1 MRRAAPVE
9 DATRAPAPRR
19 PGAAPLCSS
28 AEAPCSGAQV
38 PCSDP
43 HRLNRHR
50 SGRRRTLAFLGLL
63 LALVVAPQSVAWAVN
78 DAAEVIALDAEREED
93 GLYLNY
99 AVELDLPRAVEDAL
113 LKAVPLYF
121 VAEVQVFRERWY
133 WRDRRVADAVRV
145 WRIVYQPLTS
155 NYRVTFGGLSQSYAS
170 RDEALIAISRGSG
183 WKIAEAGQVES
194 GASHYLEFTYKLD
207 PNLLPRPLQIGVG
220 GQPEWQVSARRT
232 LRLN

>member
-1 MRRAAPVE
+1 MQRAAPVE

-19 PGAAPLCSS
+19 PGAASPCLR
-28 AEAPCSGAQV
+28 AEAPCSGPRA
-38 PCSDP
+38 PCSGRHP
-43 HRLNRHR
+43 SNRCA
-50 SGRRRTLAFLGLL
+50 RRRTLAFLGLH
-63 LALVVAPQSVAWAVN
+63 LALVVLAPPRLAWAVN
-78 DAAEVIALDAEREED
+78 DAAEVMALDAVREED

-99 AVELDLPRAVEDAL
+99 AVELGLPRAVEDAL

-155 NYRVTFGGLSQSYAS
+155 SYRVTFGGLSQSYAS
-170 RDEALIAISRGSG
+170 RDEALIAISRGSR

-220 GQPEWQVSARRT
+220 GQPDWQVSVRRT

>member
-9 DATRAPAPRR
+9 DAISPPAPRR
-19 PGAAPLCSS
+19 PGAAPSCAGWL
-28 AEAPCSGAQV
+28 E
-38 PCSDP
+38 D
-43 HRLNRHR
+43 R
-50 SGRRRTLAFLGLL
+50 SPQTDSIRRRALASLGAV
-63 LALVVAPQSVAWAVN
+63 LALVSLSPWHLAWAAN
-78 DAAEVIALDAEREED
+78 EPAEVIALDAVRDEG

-121 VAEVQVFRERWY
+121 VAEAQVFRERWY
-133 WRDRRVADAVRV
+133 WRDRRVGDAVRV
-145 WRIVYQPLTS
+145 WRIVYQPLTA

-170 RDEALIAISRGSG
+170 RDEALIAISRGSR
-183 WKIAEAGQVES
+183 WKVAEPGQVES

-220 GQPEWQVSARRT
+220 GQPDWQVSARRT
-232 LRLN
+232 LRVN

>member
-1 MRRAAPVE
+1 M
-9 DATRAPAPRR
+9 RAPAPRR
-19 PGAAPLCSS
+19 PGAASPCPG
-28 AEAPCSGAQV
+28 AEAPCSARNR
-38 PCSDP
+38 S
-43 HRLNRHR
+43 NRHR
-50 SGRRRTLAFLGLL
+50 SGRRRTLAFLGLQ
-63 LALVVAPQSVAWAVN
+63 LALVVLAPHRAAWAVN
-78 DAAEVIALDAEREED
+78 DAAEVIALDAVREED
-93 GLYLNY
+93 ALYLNY

-207 PNLLPRPLQIGVG
+207 PNLLPRPLQIGVS
-220 GQPEWQVSARRT
+220 GQPEWQVSVRRT

>member
-9 DATRAPAPRR
+9 DATRPPAPRR
-19 PGAAPLCSS
+19 PGAALPW
-28 AEAPCSGAQV
+28 AGADEGR
-38 PCSDP
+38 S
-43 HRLNRHR
+43 LRHR
-50 SGRRRTLAFLGLL
+50 SIRRRTLASLVAV
-63 LALVVAPQSVAWAVN
+63 LALVLLAPRQVAWAA
-78 DAAEVIALDAEREED
+78 DEAAAVIALDAVREED

-133 WRDRRVADAVRV
+133 WRDRRVGDAVRV

-170 RDEALIAISRGSG
+170 RDEALIAISRGSR
-183 WKIAEAGQVES
+183 WKIAEPGQVES

-220 GQPEWQVSARRT
+220 GQPDWQVSVRRT
-232 LRLN
+232 LRIN